1 MPEPEIVKNS
11 AIKKDGFSFSFNQAA
26 CGSCGARCC
35 RGNSGNIWVTSNDIN
50 NICKLLGVNQIDGL
64 RLFFQKREN
73 QYTIREQLNDHND
86 YRCIFLNNLNL
97 CSIYDARPAQCR
109 TYPFWEHFKID
120 IDGLVKEC
128 KGVQKL

>member
-1 MPEPEIVKNS
+1 MSEPEQVKNS
-11 AIKKDGFSFSFNQAA
+11 VIKKDGFSFCFNQAA
-26 CGSCGARCC
+26 CSSCGARCC
-35 RGNSGNIWVTSNDIN
+35 RGNSGNIWVNSNDIY

-73 QYTIREQLNDHND
+73 QYTIREQLNDRND

-97 CSIYDARPAQCR
+97 CSIYDARPSQCR
-109 TYPFWEHFKID
+109 TYPFWEHFKMD
-120 IDGLVKEC
+120 IDGLVQEC